1 MSTPPRASPLPEM
14 SVKMLP
20 LTTSFCEPSSRSS
33 PAAPRWANTSP
44 RNSTPWSWEKL
55 TLAGA
60 FVQLPNGQ
68 VPPAKNWHSPWEANP
83 FGPGMVTRRVE
94 LSQHGWAM
102 VIVVSVTDAM
112 SQRGSVHSPSP
123 PVCRFQNPSPPVY
136 TNSIWLGLRQPAIVG
151 ADVV

>member
-1 MSTPPRASPLPEM
+1 MVSAGPSRYHSPGWSSSSNAFSTDIGILPLPSEAGPTRFA
-14 SVKMLP
+14 VRLP
-20 LTTSFCEPSSRSS
+20 I
-33 PAAPRWANTSP
+33 
-44 RNSTPWSWEKL
+44 
-55 TLAGA
+55 
-60 FVQLPNGQ
+60 
-68 VPPAKNWHSPWEANP
+68 
-83 FGPGMVTRRVE
+83 PGMVTRRVE